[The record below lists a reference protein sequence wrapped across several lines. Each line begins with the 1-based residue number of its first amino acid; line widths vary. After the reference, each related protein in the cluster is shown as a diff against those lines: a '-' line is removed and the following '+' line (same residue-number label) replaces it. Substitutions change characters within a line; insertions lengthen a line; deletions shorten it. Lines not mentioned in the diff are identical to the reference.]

1 MRRRRNRVRVELSID
16 GDQPVIHFSSRASTA
31 DREMVREWITLNHR
45 KRRELGF
52 ALNGFG
58 DIEADRDRW
67 KRAAIKMAPA
77 AGPAWTPRFV
87 WDELPD
93 DEDTA

>member
-1 MRRRRNRVRVELSID
+1 MTEETFTLSGHTVRRHRRNGELWEVLMNGEWELIID
-16 GDQPVIHFSSRASTA
+16 TFTSA
-31 DREMVREWITLNHR
+31 
-45 KRRELGF
+45 
-52 ALNGFG
+52 ALN
-58 DIEADRDRW
+58 EAARW

-93 DEDTA
+93 DEDED